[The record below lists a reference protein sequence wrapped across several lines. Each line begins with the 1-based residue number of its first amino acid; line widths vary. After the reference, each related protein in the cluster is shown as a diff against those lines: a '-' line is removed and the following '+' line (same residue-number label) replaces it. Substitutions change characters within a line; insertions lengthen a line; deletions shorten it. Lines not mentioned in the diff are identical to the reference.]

1 MKMHWIP
8 EGTRDFVPAQYHIK
22 QNVKDRIEKVF
33 DAFGYDEI
41 STPTLE
47 YYQTYLTGFEQLK
60 EEAMY
65 KLIDSSGSI
74 LALRMD
80 MTVPIARFVSNKY
93 KNVKKPLRFRYC
105 ADVYKQKAHLG
116 GKQNEVSDCGL
127 ELIGLSSEESDL
139 EVIVCA
145 MEVMRSLNKHFTLEI
160 GEVNIFLKTCQ
171 KLALSKEEI
180 ETLAD
185 YIDRKSMLDL
195 ANYLETLKLPIT
207 YRTFFLK
214 LPWLFGKGD
223 ILQEALEY
231 CQDDEVKEILF
242 GLKLLDQQLRSLGY
256 EVSFDFGKIAHLNYY
271 SGIIFEAFMEG
282 SGTSV
287 LSGGRYDHL
296 LEKFGKPAYAI
307 GFSVKL
313 DYVFAVLEE
322 VPLEK
327 PWILYYPKAKTLEA
341 LRYAGELRK
350 FHRVQ
355 LYPREV
361 ETLLLVKEGFV

>member
-1 MKMHWIP
+1 M
-8 EGTRDFVPAQYHIK
+8 
-22 QNVKDRIEKVF
+22 
-33 DAFGYDEI
+33 
-41 STPTLE
+41 
-47 YYQTYLTGFEQLK
+47 
-60 EEAMY
+60 
-65 KLIDSSGSI
+65 
-74 LALRMD
+74 
-80 MTVPIARFVSNKY
+80 
-93 KNVKKPLRFRYC
+93 
-105 ADVYKQKAHLG
+105 
-116 GKQNEVSDCGL
+116 
-127 ELIGLSSEESDL
+127 
-139 EVIVCA
+139 
-145 MEVMRSLNKHFTLEI
+145 
-160 GEVNIFLKTCQ
+160 
-171 KLALSKEEI
+171 
-180 ETLAD
+180 
-185 YIDRKSMLDL
+185 
-195 ANYLETLKLPIT
+195 
-207 YRTFFLK
+207 
-214 LPWLFGKGD
+214 
-223 ILQEALEY
+223 QEALEY

-256 EVSFDFGKIAHLNYY
+256 EVSFDLGKIAHLNYY

-313 DYVFAVLEE
+313 DYVFAALEE